1 MKSGHFQ
8 IQYGHSI
15 NLMQPLVMTV
25 LNELSD
31 KIIKSSAVKIDVQIF
46 YNKAFCIYPGNWS
59 MAISFLKKFY

>member
-46 YNKAFCIYPGNWS
+46 YNKAFCIYPGN
-59 MAISFLKKFY
+59 